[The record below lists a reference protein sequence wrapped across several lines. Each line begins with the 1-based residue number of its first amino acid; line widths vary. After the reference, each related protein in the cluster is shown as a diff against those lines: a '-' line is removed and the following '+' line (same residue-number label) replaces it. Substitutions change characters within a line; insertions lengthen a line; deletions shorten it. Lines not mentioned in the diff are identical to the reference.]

1 MRQGVQ
7 GWCTG
12 MTLRDRMG
20 RYICTLHAHTPIHTP
35 THSHAVHSHTHTTTL
50 SWGLLRDHLPRG
62 EPPIGLYRLFHVL
75 PEPLCSQAE
84 KGEHLQLLQEARCP
98 LEGSLKRKA
107 QLAGCEG
114 VIVTAAATE
123 AELNHHRRSRPRL
136 VQAVWSH
143 SCCCCHMSWNGVMV
157 NCWFTRTNKT
167 DQEGSDKTVLL
178 RWTHNTHLQKRSD
191 PPCIHDRWQ

>member
-1 MRQGVQ
+1 MRQGIQ

-12 MTLRDRMG
+12 MTLRDGMG
-20 RYICTLHAHTPIHTP
+20 RYICTLRAHTPTHTP

-62 EPPIGLYRLFHVL
+62 EPPIGLYWLFHVL

-84 KGEHLQLLQEARCP
+84 MGEHLQLLQEARCP

-107 QLAGCEG
+107 PLAGCEG

-123 AELNHHRRSRPRL
+123 AGLNHRRWSRPRL
-136 VQAVWSH
+136 VQAV
-143 SCCCCHMSWNGVMV
+143 
-157 NCWFTRTNKT
+157 
-167 DQEGSDKTVLL
+167 
-178 RWTHNTHLQKRSD
+178 
-191 PPCIHDRWQ
+191 